1 MNGCLKCWK
10 KIRILLIGGVT
21 FLLMMHPI
29 LLSAQEISDIELP
42 SSELIE
48 FLGAFEDDDAGW
60 IDPFELLG
68 MEPIEQENTSAEDTD
83 NDKS

>member
-10 KIRILLIGGVT
+10 KNRIFLIGAVT
-21 FLLMMHPI
+21 FLLMLWPI
-29 LLSAQEISDIELP
+29 LLTAQETSDTGLP

-60 IDPFELLG
+60 IDPIELLG
-68 MEPIEQENTSAEDTD
+68 MENIEQENTSTEDSD